1 MVKKRIRT
9 MKQTKND
16 RGIQIRRRIK
26 AFFGRWTG
34 LRCSWWRYVHNANCD
49 YYETQARFIY
59 VLTSNYHV
67 IEKCL
72 AMPNFEPGHG
82 KERVEVVVGDLFK
95 YRELGFDLQH
105 PQYIAAMQAVQEYDQ
120 VHKALGYALPIGLQ
134 GDIDKLLDGAS
145 IPEHHQPH
153 VTCEQ
158 FFGHLD
164 GSFEDFA
171 RSRHSVRAYSDKN
184 IPEETIKAVV
194 DLTRTTPTACNRQPN
209 KTYVVGDK
217 VMIKQIATLQGG
229 GRGFAENANK
239 LFIVTAAVEPFGFNE
254 GLEVYKAGGMYV
266 MNLLYALHAY
276 RIGACPLMWNGLRK
290 QDKQLREWLNIPD
303 NEEVIMVIAAGFPT
317 DEFTYVTSV
326 RNPLDESLVFVN

>member
-1 MVKKRIRT
+1 
-9 MKQTKND
+9 MKQTKN
-16 RGIQIRRRIK
+16 GKSIQIRRRIK
-26 AFFGRWTG
+26 AFFGRWTS
-34 LRCSWWRYVHNANCD
+34 LRRAWWRYVKNANCD
-49 YYETQARFIY
+49 YYASQKRFIY

-120 VHKALGYALPIGLQ
+120 VHKEFGYKLPEELRA
-134 GDIDKLLDGAS
+134 DIDQLLEGAN
-145 IPEHHQPH
+145 IQEHRQPH
-153 VTCEQ
+153 VTRNE
-158 FFGHLD
+158 FFAHLN
-164 GSFEDFA
+164 GGFPEFA

-184 IPEETIKAVV
+184 IEDEVVRAVV
-194 DLTRTTPTACNRQPN
+194 DLARTTPTSCNRQPN

-217 VMIKQIATLQGG
+217 EKIKKIITWQGG

-239 LFIVTAAVEPFGFNE
+239 LFIVTTAVEAFNTDE
-254 GLEVYKAGGMYV
+254 ANEVFKVGGMHA

-276 RIGACPLMWNGLRK
+276 QVGACALNWKGENNTDAKLRLLLK
-290 QDKQLREWLNIPD
+290 IPD
-303 NEEVIMVIAAGFPT
+303 NEEIMIVIAAGYPS
-317 DEFTYVTSV
+317 EKFTYVTSG
-326 RNPLDESLVFVN
+326 RNELDESLVMVK

>member
-1 MVKKRIRT
+1 

-16 RGIQIRRRIK
+16 KGIQYRRRIK
-26 AFFGRWTG
+26 AFFGRWIG
-34 LRCSWWRYVHNANCD
+34 LRRSWLRYVRNANCD
-49 YYETQARFIY
+49 YYASQKRFIY

-105 PQYIAAMQAVQEYDQ
+105 PQYITAMQAVQEYDE
-120 VHKALGYALPIGLQ
+120 VHKQLGYPLPIGLQ
-134 GDIDKLLDGAS
+134 SDIDRLFDGMN

-153 VTCEQ
+153 VTREN
-158 FFGHLD
+158 FFAHLK
-164 GSFEDFA
+164 GPFEDFA

-184 IPEETIKAVV
+184 ISDETVNAVV
-194 DLTRTTPTACNRQPN
+194 DLARTTPTSCNRQPN

-217 VMIKQIATLQGG
+217 EKIMQIITWQGG

-239 LFIVTAAVEPFGFNE
+239 LFVVTTAVEAFGNGEYNE
-254 GLEVYKAGGMYV
+254 AFKVGGMHA

-276 RIGACPLMWNGLRK
+276 QIGACALNWKGEKKTDDKLRA
-290 QDKQLREWLNIPD
+290 LLYIPD
-303 NEEVIMVIAAGFPT
+303 NEEIIIVIAAGYPPE
-317 DEFTYVTSV
+317 EFTYVTSR
-326 RNPLDESLVFVN
+326 RNNIEESLVIVK

>member
-1 MVKKRIRT
+1 

-16 RGIQIRRRIK
+16 KGIQIRRRIK
-26 AFFGRWTG
+26 AFFGRWMS
-34 LRCSWWRYVHNANCD
+34 LRRSWWRYVCNANCD
-49 YYETQARFIY
+49 YYASQSRFIY

-95 YRELGFDLQH
+95 YRELGFDLLQ
-105 PQYIAAMQAVQEYDQ
+105 PQYIAAMQAVQEYDE
-120 VHKALGYALPIGLQ
+120 VHKSLGYALPAGLQ
-134 GDIDKLLDGAS
+134 GDIGRLLDGTN
-145 IPEHHQPH
+145 IPQHHQPK
-153 VTCEQ
+153 VTTKE
-158 FFGHLD
+158 FFAHLN

-184 IPEETIKAVV
+184 ISDETIKAVV
-194 DLTRTTPTACNRQPN
+194 DLARTTPTACNRQPN

-217 VMIKQIATLQGG
+217 EKIKQIATLQGG

-239 LFIVTAAVEPFGFNE
+239 LFIVTSAVEPFGFTE
-254 GLEVYKAGGMYV
+254 GFEVYKAGGMYV
-266 MNLLYALHAY
+266 MNLLYALHAN
-276 RIGACPLMWNGLRK
+276 RIGACPLMWNGMK
-290 QDKQLREWLNIPD
+290 NQDVQLRRLLRIPD
-303 NEEVIMVIAAGFPT
+303 NEEIIMIIVAGYPT

-326 RNPLDESLVFVN
+326 RNPLSESLFFV